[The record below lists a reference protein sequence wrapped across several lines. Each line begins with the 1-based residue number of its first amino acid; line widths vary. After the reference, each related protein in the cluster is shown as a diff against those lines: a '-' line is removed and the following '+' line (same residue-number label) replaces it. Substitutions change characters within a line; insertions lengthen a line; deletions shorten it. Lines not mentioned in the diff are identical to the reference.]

1 MVIKLI
7 EERVKDKSFIKNW
20 KPISLSNV
28 DCKTTSKV
36 FARFKDV
43 LPNLTDCKI
52 IAKVFAACLKDIF
65 RLFNIFATN
74 CIFIKKVHRRIS
86 QAHFR
91 YSCCNRET

>member
-7 EERVKDKSFIKNW
+7 EERVKDKRFIKNW

-28 DCKTTSKV
+28 DCKTISKV

-52 IAKVFAACLKDIF
+52 IAKVFTACLRDIF

-74 CIFIKKVHRRIS
+74 WIFIKKVHSRIS
-86 QAHFR
+86 QAYFR
-91 YSCCNRET
+91 YSCCNRDT